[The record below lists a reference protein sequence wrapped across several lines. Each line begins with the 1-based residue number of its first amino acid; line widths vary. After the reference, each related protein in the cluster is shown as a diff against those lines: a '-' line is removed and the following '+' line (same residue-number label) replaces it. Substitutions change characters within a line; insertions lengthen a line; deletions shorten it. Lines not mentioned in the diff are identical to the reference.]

1 MKALLTVG
9 ADATAQDDEGNTPL
23 HLAALANPCSSRVVK
38 YLLEGGAHLDQVNNS
53 GETFGSLLRCQQI
66 HELVDVL
73 RFSTL
78 KCSAAKV
85 IKQFKIPYKGVV
97 PKALNSFIEMH

>member
-1 MKALLTVG
+1 MKTLLTVG

-23 HLAALANPCSSRVVK
+23 HLAAMANPCSSRVAK

-73 RFSTL
+73 RFSSL